1 MKSDGIKYTEGSILK
16 SIWRLGWPAVT
27 SMLLETML
35 SITDAYWVGKLGAAE
50 MAAVTSSM
58 FPMWTVFSML
68 TIIPTGLV
76 AIISRAVGAEQ
87 TEKVSRTARQG
98 IQLSIYVGIAYAI
111 FGYWATPYVFDLMGT
126 EEAVSQMGISYL
138 RIFFIGVVFFFLNDT
153 FAGLFRALGDT
164 KAQLIGTIS
173 AVVINIALDPILIF
187 GLGPFPAW
195 GTDGA
200 SIATLVAVLC
210 GTTVYLVMIKRGRLG
225 FKLGFNIREKIDF
238 KLARA
243 IMIIGAPPAT
253 SSMVFS
259 IVYIFLNRIVAE
271 YGTVSIAALM
281 VGNRMESLSFLTCFG
296 FSLAAS
302 TMVGQNLGAGRPDRA
317 AKSVW
322 AAFGICAVYTT
333 IISIIFLVFPR
344 ELARFFI
351 TDEAVVSIAIEY
363 LRILALSQI
372 FMAAEIVLDGAFAGA
387 GNTVPPMAISI
398 PGTIARI
405 PLAYYLCFE
414 VGLGIS
420 GVWWT
425 LTITTWIRGL
435 VIMYWFSRGRWKK
448 TGLMKTT

>member
-1 MKSDGIKYTEGSILK
+1 
-16 SIWRLGWPAVT
+16 
-27 SMLLETML
+27 MLLETML
-35 SITDAYWVGKLGAAE
+35 SITDAYWVGKLGVIE

-68 TIIPTGLV
+68 TIIPTGLL

-87 TEKVSRTARQG
+87 TAEISRTARQG
-98 IQLSIYVGIAYAI
+98 IILSIIVGVAYAI
-111 FGYWATPYVFDLMGT
+111 FGYLVTPYVFDLMGT
-126 EEAVSQMGISYL
+126 DEAVSRMGISYL

-153 FAGLFRALGDT
+153 FSGIFRAIGDT
-164 KAQLIGTIS
+164 RAHLIGTIS
-173 AVVINIALDPILIF
+173 AVLINIVLDPLLIF

-200 SIATLVAVLC
+200 SIATVIAVIC
-210 GTTVYLVMIKRGRLG
+210 GTCVYLIMIKRGRLG
-225 FKLGFNIREKIDF
+225 FKLGLNFREKIDYT
-238 KLARA
+238 LAKA
-243 IMIIGAPPAT
+243 ILKIGAPPAT

-271 YGTVSIAALM
+271 FGTVSIAALM

-302 TMVGQNLGAGRPDRA
+302 TMVGQNLGAGRPGRA

-322 AAFGICAVYTT
+322 VAFGICAVYTS
-333 IISIIFLVFPR
+333 IISVVFLVFPR

-351 TDEAVVSIAIEY
+351 TDEAVVSIAVEY

-372 FMAAEIVLDGAFAGA
+372 FMAAEIILDGAFAGA
-387 GNTVPPMAISI
+387 GNTIPPMAISI

-420 GVWWT
+420 GVWWA
-425 LTITTWIRGL
+425 LTITTWVRG
-435 VIMYWFSRGRWKK
+435 VAVMYWFSRGRWKK
-448 TGLMKTT
+448 TGLLKTS